1 MAFCK
6 QTIMKNVGNPF
17 AAAAAV
23 AEEKKNEW
31 ISAIGRDQLFPIRQ
45 ARAFW
50 ISNGKI
56 FASRLRESGARPKE
70 HATIDVLENH
80 NSYLAQMQNN
90 SHHILAHPHT
100 STRASHTSVKN
111 THEWASYNNKN
122 EPSLCEHM

>member
-6 QTIMKNVGNPF
+6 QTIMQNVGNSF
-17 AAAAAV
+17 AAAAA
-23 AEEKKNEW
+23 AEKRKNEW

-56 FASRLRESGARPKE
+56 FASELSESGARPKE

-90 SHHILAHPHT
+90 SHSRTPTHEH
-100 STRASHTSVKN
+100 TRAHIS
-111 THEWASYNNKN
+111 
-122 EPSLCEHM
+122 